1 MLRSRSLDTCYDYR
15 GKVIIQRVPFPN
27 TNNSQKAIDRIRIW
41 YGVMIVV
48 VGIFGIRLFYV
59 QVIHYNHYKNA
70 ALSDQLKQYQIPA
83 TRGIIE
89 AHDGESTVPIV
100 LNQQLFTLYADPTF
114 IKKPDQVGAKVAG
127 IIGGSADSYAN
138 LMKTKHTRYVV
149 LAKQLNGDQSKKLLA
164 LKVPGLGTQG
174 QDYRVYPQGSLASQ
188 ELGFVDNNGKG
199 QYGLEQALNKQLS
212 GKPGEVKAVTDVNG
226 VPLAANKDNVE
237 TPATDGDTV
246 VTSLDLSMQ
255 AQMEKILKDE
265 SQKTKSKGISA
276 VIIDPNTGKV
286 KAMAN
291 YPTYDPSNYQSVSDP
306 SLYQNSAVTN
316 AIEPGS
322 TMKILTTAAALDQG
336 VIQPNTTFYDPAHW
350 VVDGFNITDIEEDG
364 GARDQTI
371 GSLLNLSLNTGA
383 TWELMQMGGGQINLK
398 ARTAWYNYL
407 TNHFRIGDPTNIEQG
422 YEAAPAVPKPQNNGA
437 GINLTY
443 ANMSFGQGIQ
453 ITPIQMAAA
462 DASILNGG
470 TYYQPSLVDQLVSA
484 DGKTTTVKPKVIG
497 KNVVSAKVSQEMEP
511 LMEYV
516 VQQHLAEGFPYLN
529 FSSDYMVGGK
539 TGTAQ
544 IAKPGGGY
552 YDNEFNGTY
561 VGFVGGDKPQYV
573 IVVYNIQPGVPGYA
587 GTYGGQPVFADLAHM
602 LIDNSYVTP
611 KSQ

>member
-1 MLRSRSLDTCYDYR
+1 M
-15 GKVIIQRVPFPN
+15 
-27 TNNSQKAIDRIRIW
+27 KAVDRIRIW
-41 YGVMIVV
+41 YGLLILVMAV
-48 VGIFGIRLFYV
+48 FGIRLFYV
-59 QVIHYNHYKNA
+59 QIIRYGHYKSA

-89 AHDGESTVPIV
+89 AHDGDSTVPIV
-100 LNQQLFTLYADPTF
+100 LNQQLYTLYADPTF
-114 IKKPDQVGAKVAG
+114 IKNAGQAADKVAA
-127 IIGGSADSYAN
+127 IIGGQPATYEK
-138 LMKTKHTRYVV
+138 LMKTKDTRYVV
-149 LAKQLNGDQSKKLLA
+149 LAKKLNSDQSKRLLA
-164 LKVPGLGTQG
+164 LKIPGLGTQG
-174 QDYRVYPQGSLASQ
+174 QYFRIYPQGSLASQ
-188 ELGFVDNNGKG
+188 ELGFVDNDGNG
-199 QYGLEQALNKQLS
+199 QYGLEQALNKQLA

-226 VPLAANKDNVE
+226 VPLAASKDNVE
-237 TPATDGDTV
+237 TAPQNGDTV
-246 VTSLDLSMQ
+246 VTSLDLPMQ
-255 AQMEKILKDE
+255 AQMEKILKSE
-265 SQKTKSKGISA
+265 YQKTKSRGISA
-276 VIIDPNTGKV
+276 VIMDVNTGKV

-306 SLYQNSAVTN
+306 SVYQNGAVTN

-336 VIQPNTTFYDPAHW
+336 VIQPNTSFYDPAHW

-364 GARDQTI
+364 GAREQTI
-371 GSLLNLSLNTGA
+371 ASLLNLSLNTGA

-398 ARTAWYNYL
+398 GRTAWYDYL
-407 TNHFRIGDPTNIEQG
+407 TKHFRIGDLTNIEQG

-443 ANMSFGQGIQ
+443 ANMSFGQGVQ
-453 ITPIQMAAA
+453 VTPIQMAAA
-462 DASILNGG
+462 DASVLNGG
-470 TYYQPSLVDQLVSA
+470 TYYQPSLVDQVIAA
-484 DGKTTTVKPKVIG
+484 DGKTTTVKPKAVV
-497 KNVVSAKVSQEMEP
+497 KNVVSPKVSQEMQP

-516 VQQHLAEGFPYLN
+516 VQQHLKDGFPYLN
-529 FSSDYMVGGK
+529 FDSNYIVGGK

-552 YDNEFNGTY
+552 YDNEYNGTY

-602 LIDNSYVTP
+602 LIDNSYVEP
-611 KSQ
+611 KSN